1 MAIVSIE
8 DIKAKFE
15 AGDYPR
21 SSDYIDMIDTLA
33 ALPESMGGGATVP
46 TSMKPIVSYYYPNG
60 NYTSQTTQN
69 LNQTFY
75 KPWYL
80 GHTSTFDRIGTFTNG
95 VNAPNTANIRLGIFT
110 ELDGK
115 PGTVLVQGLATY
127 TTAQIAQVTIDIT
140 LSPGWYFL
148 ASNVVSKTGT
158 VSQNGMS
165 RADSQASVMFMP
177 ANSLTSTV
185 AWQQNSA
192 IATSEFPVVGTL
204 LQFDNVSANV
214 VLRAA

>member
-1 MAIVSIE
+1 MAIVNIE
-8 DIKAKFE
+8 NIKAKFE

-33 ALPESMGGGATVP
+33 ALPAGGAGEMVP
-46 TSMKPIVSYYYPNG
+46 TSMKPIVGYYYPNG
-60 NYTSQTTQN
+60 DYSSTTNQN

-80 GHTSTFDRIGTFTNG
+80 GHTTTFDRIGTFTNG
-95 VNAPNTANIRLGIFT
+95 VIAPNTANIRLGVFT
-110 ELDGK
+110 ELDGQ

-127 TTAQIAQVTIDIT
+127 TTAQIAEVTIDIT

-165 RADSQASVMFMP
+165 RANSQASAMSMP
-177 ANSLTSTV
+177 AKNLTSTV

-204 LQFDNVSANV
+204 SQWDNVSANV
-214 VLRAA
+214 VLRVA